1 MTIMGINF
9 TKMNVERKTGKKGKI
24 NISNNVSIINVEKV
38 KMNFGGEKQQTLKFS
53 FKFISKYDP
62 DIGEIALEGD
72 LIFLVEE
79 KQSEEILKN
88 WEKNKKVEPELMT
101 GLLNNI
107 LNKCNIEAII
117 LSKEIGLPAPIPLP
131 KISKSNQDEGKKQS

>member
-1 MTIMGINF
+1 MGINF